1 MIGNRGVKFMKNDLL
16 YLIEQIDYIKSF
28 FHITGG
34 DGFPRVNEIYDK
46 AEFSAWKQEIQLELE
61 DIHARTHDKFIWST
75 LTLLKQGFNGWKDEQ
90 SYNEL
95 SGSLLAIR
103 KNIDKYYPAEI
114 NCAQNDNDKG
124 EQTMPQKSPKV
135 FISHSSQDKDY
146 VSCLVDLLEDI
157 GLTQEQ
163 LFCSSIPGYGIPLDE
178 DIYDYLKQQFQ
189 EHNLHVILVLSDNYY
204 QSVACMNEMG
214 AAWILQNKYTTILLP
229 GFEFKEVKGAINP
242 RKIGLKLDG
251 DLTEVKEKLGQ
262 LKDTLSQEFGLAPIS
277 DVRWERKRDA
287 FISIVSKSRDVQP
300 PISDNALKLL
310 QAACEADDGTILKT
324 TDLSGT
330 YIETNGRNFITSQ
343 ERREIARWE
352 SGLDELLNAG
362 FVETRGTK
370 GEIFVVSKSGYDY
383 IEQLK

>member
-1 MIGNRGVKFMKNDLL
+1 MKNDLL
-16 YLIEQIDYIKSF
+16 CLIEQIDYIKSF
-28 FHITGG
+28 FHIVGGTGI
-34 DGFPRVNEIYDK
+34 PQLNVIYDK
-46 AEFSAWKQEIQLELE
+46 AEFSAWKQELQLELE
-61 DIHARTHDKFIWST
+61 GIHDRTHDKFIWST
-75 LTLLKQGFNGWKDEQ
+75 LTLLKQGFSGWKDER

-114 NCAQNDNDKG
+114 NRTQNDNDKE
-124 EQTMPQKSPKV
+124 EQEMPQKSPKV

-146 VSCLVDLLEDI
+146 VSCIVDFLEDI

-229 GFEFKEVKGAINP
+229 GFEFKEIKGAINP

-262 LKDTLSQEFGLAPIS
+262 LKDALAQEFGLASIP
-277 DVRWERKRDA
+277 DVR
-287 FISIVSKSRDVQP
+287 
-300 PISDNALKLL
+300 
-310 QAACEADDGTILKT
+310 
-324 TDLSGT
+324 
-330 YIETNGRNFITSQ
+330 
-343 ERREIARWE
+343 
-352 SGLDELLNAG
+352 
-362 FVETRGTK
+362 
-370 GEIFVVSKSGYDY
+370 
-383 IEQLK
+383 

>member
-1 MIGNRGVKFMKNDLL
+1 MKNNLL
-16 YLIEQIDYIKSF
+16 CLIEQIDYIKSF
-28 FHITGG
+28 FHIVGGTGI
-34 DGFPRVNEIYDK
+34 PQLNVIYDK
-46 AEFSAWKQEIQLELE
+46 AEFSAWKQELQLELE
-61 DIHARTHDKFIWST
+61 GIHDRTHDKFIWST
-75 LTLLKQGFNGWKDEQ
+75 LTLLKQGFSGWKDEQ

-114 NCAQNDNDKG
+114 NRTQNDNDKE
-124 EQTMPQKSPKV
+124 EQEMPQK
-135 FISHSSQDKDY
+135 SHSSQDKDY
-146 VSCLVDLLEDI
+146 VSCIVDFLEDI

-229 GFEFKEVKGAINP
+229 GFEFKEIKGAINP

-262 LKDTLSQEFGLAPIS
+262 LKDALAQEFGLASIP
-277 DVRWERKRDA
+277 DVRWERKRDL
-287 FISIVSKSRDVQP
+287 FPQYL
-300 PISDNALKLL
+300 N
-310 QAACEADDGTILKT
+310 T
-324 TDLSGT
+324 
-330 YIETNGRNFITSQ
+330 
-343 ERREIARWE
+343 E
-352 SGLDELLNAG
+352 SPNKQS
-362 FVETRGTK
+362 VIMR
-370 GEIFVVSKSGYDY
+370 
-383 IEQLK
+383 